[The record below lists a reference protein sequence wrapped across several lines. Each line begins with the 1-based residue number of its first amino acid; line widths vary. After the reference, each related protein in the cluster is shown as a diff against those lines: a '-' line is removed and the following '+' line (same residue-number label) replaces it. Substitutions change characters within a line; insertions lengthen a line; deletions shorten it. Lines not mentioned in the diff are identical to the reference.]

1 MPSRNLREL
10 QAAFAAALEDG
21 NDKAVRGLIRPN
33 GLEPGRRLDVY
44 RNNSRLTQA
53 EALSGIY
60 PAISRLL
67 GEEFFA
73 HMAGL
78 FWSIYPS
85 RSGDLRRYGRELADF
100 LAEFPPTCSL
110 AYLPDVARLEWAW
123 HEAFHAPFSA
133 APAPQAH
140 ARQPD
145 ARRRALRF
153 ALLPGASLLRSD
165 FPVPQIW
172 EFALAENEA
181 DTARLDLSDPRAA
194 HTLVLRPQLEVLVL
208 ELEPAE
214 WRWLQALNEG
224 AALDAADELARSM
237 DPGADSARYL
247 RDHLQLGSFDSR
259 PIIESPRGA

>member
-10 QAAFAAALEDG
+10 QGAFAAALEDG
-21 NDKAVRGLIRPN
+21 DDEAIRGLIRPN

-44 RNNSRLTQA
+44 RNNSRLTQT

-78 FWSIYPS
+78 FCSIYPS
-85 RSGDLRRYGRELADF
+85 RSGDLRRIGRELADF
-100 LAEFPPTCSL
+100 LAEFPPTRPL

-123 HEAFHAPFSA
+123 HEAFHAPLST
-133 APAPQAH
+133 APGERAC
-140 ARQPD
+140 ARPRG
-145 ARRRALRF
+145 ARPEALRL
-153 ALLPGASLLRSD
+153 ALRPGASLLRSD
-165 FPVPQIW
+165 FPAPRIW
-172 EFALAENEA
+172 EFALAERGA
-181 DTARLDLSDPRAA
+181 DTPRLDLSHPRAA
-194 HTLVLRPQLEVLVL
+194 HALVLRPRLEVLVC

-224 AALDAADELARSM
+224 AALDAADELARAM
-237 DPGADSARYL
+237 DPGADPARYL

-259 PIIESPRGA
+259 PIIVSQRRR

>member
-1 MPSRNLREL
+1 MPGRRLHEL

-21 NDKAVRGLIRPN
+21 DDEAVRGLIRPN
-33 GLEPGRRLDVY
+33 GLDPARRLDVY
-44 RNNSRLTQA
+44 RNNSRLTRT

-78 FWSIYPS
+78 FCPIYPS

-100 LAEFPPTCSL
+100 LAEFPPTRSL

-133 APAPQAH
+133 PLA
-140 ARQPD
+140 
-145 ARRRALRF
+145 ARRGALRL
-153 ALLPGASLLRSD
+153 ALRPGAALLRSD
-165 FPVPQIW
+165 YPAARIW
-172 EFALAENEA
+172 EFALGEQGPE
-181 DTARLDLSDPRAA
+181 TPRLDLEGARAG
-194 HTLVLRPQLEVLVL
+194 HTLVLRPRLDVLVL

-214 WRWLQALNEG
+214 WRWLKALSDG
-224 AALDAADELARSM
+224 AELHVAGDLARSM
-237 DPGADSARYL
+237 DPAADPARYL
-247 RDHLQLGSFDSR
+247 SDHLRLGSFDSR
-259 PIIESPRGA
+259 PIIGSPPRQ